1 MAPTSWPHQFDDQM
15 GPPRPNIAQQ
25 VQRGTHYAKK
35 WGSDVQRWVNLQIYS
50 RNRGIAGAAGS
61 YLRSGTHRAG
71 MGGARSFLGIGHNGR
86 PGSKLMKGLLAVEMY
101 QGYQRGGVGGAI
113 SAGVHQA
120 VTGYAFDAVMH
131 ATGAGKIALAGLGA
145 ATLAGAVSYATG
157 GTNPLEFL
165 ARPYVKDHMK
175 RHSQL
180 EMGRPSVDEF
190 GTLATMR
197 QRSLAAIQNSRING
211 RSALGNEGQISY
223 RPYFR

>member
-1 MAPTSWPHQFDDQM
+1 M
-15 GPPRPNIAQQ
+15 GPPRPTISQQ
-25 VQRGTHYAKK
+25 IQRGSHYAKK
-35 WGSDVQRWVNLQIYS
+35 WGNQARQLVSQASPRT
-50 RNRGIAGAAGS
+50 GIFGSARSYLGSGVHKAGMRGAASFTG
-61 YLRSGTHRAG
+61 LSGGLTG
-71 MGGARSFLGIGHNGR
+71 N
-86 PGSKLMKGLLAVEMY
+86 KLMKGLMLHAMY
-101 QGYQRGGVGGAI
+101 KGYQKGGIGGAI
-113 SAGVHQA
+113 GAGLDQA
-120 VTGYAFDAVMH
+120 ITGYAWDAVMK
-131 ATGAGKIALAGLGA
+131 ATGMGKVAIAGLGA
-145 ATLAGAVSYATG
+145 ATIAGTISYATG

-180 EMGRPSVDEF
+180 EMGRPSVDQF